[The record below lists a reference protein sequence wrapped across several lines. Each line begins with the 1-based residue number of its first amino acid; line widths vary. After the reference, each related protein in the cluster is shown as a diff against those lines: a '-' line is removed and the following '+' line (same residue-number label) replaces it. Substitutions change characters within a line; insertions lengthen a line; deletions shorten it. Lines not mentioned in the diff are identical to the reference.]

1 MAYLV
6 EIAGFTVIE
15 QFSISDKVT
24 SLRVEQ
30 QATTSIMTPYGI
42 TRSQCVKTMYA
53 PLKLITPIFNLHFKF
68 YYT

>member
-15 QFSISDKVT
+15 QFSISEKVT

-30 QATTSIMTPYGI
+30 QATT
-42 TRSQCVKTMYA
+42 
-53 PLKLITPIFNLHFKF
+53 PINADRVSWHHMA
-68 YYT
+68 